1 MFSRERSEPGRRLPG
16 AFEEDRRQAT
26 TGVLGVGTL
35 ACPECDA
42 PVGIG
47 AEPLSPRTTLSCP
60 FCAHRAPLREF
71 LSLTPPTRP
80 TRVIV
85 RVTAGGRTAGGR
97 ARMRI
102 SRAG

>member
-1 MFSRERSEPGRRLPG
+1 MFSRESQEPGRRVPG

-26 TGVLGVGTL
+26 AGVLGVGTL
-35 ACPECDA
+35 ACPRCDA

-47 AEPLSPRTTLSCP
+47 SEPLSPGTALSCP
-60 FCAHRAPLREF
+60 FCAHHAPLREF

-80 TRVIV
+80 TRVVV
-85 RVTAGGRTAGGR
+85 RVSAP
-97 ARMRI
+97 ARVRI

>member
-1 MFSRERSEPGRRLPG
+1 MFGRERSEPGRRLPG
-16 AFEEDRRQAT
+16 AFDEDRRRAS

-47 AEPLSPRTTLSCP
+47 REPLSPVTTISCP
-60 FCAHRAPLREF
+60 FCAHRAPLRGF

-85 RVTAGGRTAGGR
+85 RVTAP
-97 ARMRI
+97 ARLRI
-102 SRAG
+102 SRAE